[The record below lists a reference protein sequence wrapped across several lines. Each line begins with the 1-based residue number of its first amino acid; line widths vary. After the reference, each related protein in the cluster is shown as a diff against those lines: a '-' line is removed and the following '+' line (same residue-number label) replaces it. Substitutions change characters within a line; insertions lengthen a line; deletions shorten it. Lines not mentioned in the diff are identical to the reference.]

1 MTKEILKELLEENKE
16 ILFIKEEK
24 IIQITETEKEINFNL
39 FFIEEQENLEE
50 LKDLKFKLS
59 IDKNFLTTEKIE
71 EIFSLIRRLA

>member
-24 IIQITETEKEINFNL
+24 IIQIIETEKEINFNL

-71 EIFSLIRRLA
+71 EIFLFIRRLA

>member
-24 IIQITETEKEINFNL
+24 IIQIIETEKEINFNL

-71 EIFSLIRRLA
+71 EIFLFIKRLA

>member
-39 FFIEEQENLEE
+39 FFVEEQENLEK

-71 EIFSLIRRLA
+71 EIFLFIRRLA

>member
-71 EIFSLIRRLA
+71 EIFLFIRRLA

>member
-16 ILFIKEEK
+16 ILFINEEK

-71 EIFSLIRRLA
+71 EIFLFIRRLA